1 MKREELQ
8 VRRHGVLIE
17 PNKSRVIIKPFMPVS
32 TLSPGYAAR
41 MKRLLKRIMELTEK
55 EAAII
60 LDDVFVEFRNRHRDL
75 EGVFGLQYEQ
85 IKNLLPRRY
94 QPSETK
100 RLLIGSY
107 FTCEYSLEAAALFNP
122 SIVPHYDQSGV
133 KSGAVRFIISLR
145 ATGEGHISS
154 IEFRTG
160 IINEAGEI
168 SVDATDKFVTTPTL
182 NPNPIFESSEFLG
195 KLKDEH
201 CLNSSTKEIMGS
213 FGATFTRSH
222 LLARIARFKKRHK
235 KLSAV
240 QHRSVD
246 LLESLVELNYETGFL
261 EQIPL
266 SERAIYPISSFEIN
280 GIEDARFVRFVD
292 DNGGVTYYATYTAY
306 SGISFMPLFLETVDF
321 SRFRVSSLSGE
332 AAKNKGMALFP
343 RKVNGRYAMI
353 SRQDG
358 ENLFIAFSDN
368 VHQWKDPAALM
379 RPTYHWEFTQIGN
392 CGSPI
397 ETEKGWLLLTH
408 GVGPVRKYCI
418 GAVLLDLH
426 NPAKVIGRLKEP
438 LIAPDE
444 SEREGYVPNVVYT
457 CGVIKHNGRLIMP
470 YAMSDHATRFA
481 SVSVDELL
489 ENMQ

>member
-8 VRRHGVLIE
+8 VRRQGVLIE
-17 PNKSRVIIKPFMPVS
+17 SDKSRVIIKPFMPAS
-32 TLSPGYAAR
+32 PSSPGYAAR
-41 MKRLLKRIMELTEK
+41 MNALLKRIVELTDE
-55 EAAII
+55 EAQII
-60 LDDVFVEFRNRHRDL
+60 LDNVFVEFRNRHRDL
-75 EGVFGLQYEQ
+75 EGVFSLRYEQ
-85 IKNLLPRRY
+85 VKNLLPPRY
-94 QPSETK
+94 QPSATK

-122 SIVPHYDQSGV
+122 SIVPHYDQSGL
-133 KSGAVRFIISLR
+133 KPGALRFIMSLR

-160 IINEAGEI
+160 IIDKKGEI
-168 SVDATDKFVTTPTL
+168 SLDAASEFVTTPTL
-182 NPNPIFESSEFLG
+182 NPNPIFESSEFLD
-195 KLKDEH
+195 KLQDEH
-201 CLNSSTKEIMGS
+201 CLNSSTKEIVES
-213 FGATFTRSH
+213 FGATFTRAH
-222 LLARIARFKKRHK
+222 LLARIARFRKRRK
-235 KLSAV
+235 RLSAV
-240 QHRSVD
+240 QRRSIG
-246 LLESLVELNYETGFL
+246 LLESLVELNYEISFS
-261 EQIPL
+261 EQQPL
-266 SERAIYPISSFEIN
+266 SERAIYPVSSFEIN

-306 SGISFMPLFLETVDF
+306 NGKSIMPLLLETLDF
-321 SRFRVSSLSGE
+321 SRFRISSLSGD

-343 RKVNGRYAMI
+343 RRVNGRYAMI

-358 ENLFIAFSDN
+358 ENLFIAFSVN
-368 VHQWKDPAALM
+368 AHQWKDPVVLM
-379 RPTYHWEFTQIGN
+379 RPSCHWEFTQLGN

-426 NPAKVIGRLKEP
+426 DPARVIGRLKGP

-457 CGVIKHNGRLIMP
+457 CGAIKHNGRLIIP
-470 YAMSDHATRFA
+470 YAMSDQATRFA
-481 SVSVDELL
+481 TVSVDELL
-489 ENMQ
+489 GNMQ